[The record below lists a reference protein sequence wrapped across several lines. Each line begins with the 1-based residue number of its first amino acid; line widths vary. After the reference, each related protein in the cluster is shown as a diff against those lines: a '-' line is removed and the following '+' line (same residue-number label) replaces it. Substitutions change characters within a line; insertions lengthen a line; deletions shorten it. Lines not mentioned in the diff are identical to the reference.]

1 MNSGEGVKT
10 MQSSSGY
17 FMYINNLRRHR
28 SVFLLLIACF
38 WVLSVLF
45 FAGCSSK
52 TKDETNRQRIVAVTV
67 AKAVSKDVLVT
78 INAIGTVET
87 VSSVT
92 IKTLVSGELMTVH
105 FKEGDDVKKG
115 ALLFSIDPRPFKA
128 ALNQAEANLAK
139 DKAQL
144 QNSATEEDRYKSL
157 FEKGFIAKENYD
169 SSRTN
174 REMLEASVQSDRA
187 TIDNAKILLGYCSIY
202 SPIEGRTGNLDVKAG
217 NIVKVNDTSLVTI
230 NKISPILVTFSVP
243 EQNLSAIKKNIS
255 SGTLKV
261 EALIPNDEQTPEI
274 GELTFIDNNVDT
286 ATGTIRLKGIF
297 ENPAKRLWPG
307 QFVNT
312 TLVLSTEKNAI
323 AIPSESVQSGQKGE
337 YVFVV
342 KSDMTVESRPVKVT
356 RTIGN
361 ESIIGNGISAG
372 ETVVTDGQLQLL
384 PGTKIQIKSSPATPQ
399 N

>member
-1 MNSGEGVKT
+1 
-10 MQSSSGY
+10 MQSRSGH
-17 FMYINNLRRHR
+17 FIYINNLRKHH
-28 SVFLLLIACF
+28 SAFLLLIACF
-38 WVLSVLF
+38 GVLSVLF
-45 FAGCSSK
+45 FTGCSSK

-67 AKAVSKDVLVT
+67 AKAVSKDVPVT

-87 VSSVT
+87 ISSVT

-144 QNSATEEDRYKSL
+144 QNSATEEERYKSL
-157 FEKGFIAKENYD
+157 FEKGFIARENYD

-261 EALIPNDEQTPEI
+261 EALIPNDGQTPEE
-274 GELTFIDNNVDT
+274 GELTFIDNAVDT
-286 ATGTIRLKGIF
+286 ATGTIRLKGTF
-297 ENPAKRLWPG
+297 ENPAKSLWPG

-323 AIPSESVQSGQKGE
+323 VIPSESVQSGQKGE

-342 KSDMTVESRPVKVT
+342 KPDMTVDSRPVKVI
-356 RTIGN
+356 RTTGN
-361 ESIIGNGISAG
+361 ESLIGNGISAG

-384 PGTKIQIKSSPATPQ
+384 PGTKVQIKSSSATPQ
-399 N
+399 NQP